1 MLFIGKNN
9 MRSFIAIVLSTFFI
23 LACSSNKIINIHDT
37 ELVFANIQ
45 SDYIIKDVN
54 NYDCEDIDI
63 ATLKY
68 FLTTS
73 KPVSQI
79 ELHDEFSTVGCSIKG
94 RVTIENKSIG
104 FKFDYGGILYLNNGE
119 IMACGEDC
127 CQNNFK
133 YCTWNKLDNTN

>member
-1 MLFIGKNN
+1 
-9 MRSFIAIVLSTFFI
+9 MRRFIAIVLSTFFI

-37 ELVFANIQ
+37 ELVFTNIQ
-45 SDYIIKDVN
+45 SDYIIKDIN
-54 NYDCEDIDI
+54 NYECDDIDI

-79 ELHDEFSTVGCSIKG
+79 ELHNEFSTVGCSIKG
-94 RVTIENKSIG
+94 RVTVDSKSIG
-104 FKFDYGGILYLNNGE
+104 FRFDYGGILYLNNGK

-133 YCTWNKLDNTN
+133 YCTWNKSDNTN

>member
-9 MRSFIAIVLSTFFI
+9 MRSFIAIVLSTSFI

-37 ELVFANIQ
+37 ELVFTNIQ

-54 NYDCEDIDI
+54 NYDCDDIDI

-133 YCTWNKLDNTN
+133 YCTWNKSDNTN